1 MAYLL
6 AITRLLI
13 YIGVFSIFLLIGLM
27 VHILFFVSK
36 LQRNKWILFFICWWA
51 KTTCWVFN
59 FQFNVV
65 GDELPKPGSLIVA
78 NHVGSPDIF
87 ILGAC
92 FEAFFVSKAE
102 ISNWPFFNLLA
113 WLGLTIFAHRKQ
125 KRQVRSIIKKIATR
139 LNSNCSVILFPEAQ
153 ATNGIDVAPFKSAV
167 FESAVR
173 ANRAVVPV
181 ALQYHDGKRPSIA
194 YYGDS
199 FFKHM
204 VTLLKNPCLKAT
216 IYVLPEIAP
225 GSDRYQLANASYLSV
240 RKRYLGNI

>member
-1 MAYLL
+1 MGYLL
-6 AITRLLI
+6 AIIRLLI
-13 YIGVFSIFLLIGLM
+13 YIGVFAIFFLIGLM
-27 VHILFFVSK
+27 VHILFFASK
-36 LQRNKWILFFICWWA
+36 LKRNKWILFFTCWWA

-125 KRQVRSIIKKIATR
+125 KRQVRSSIEKIESTLATFFSS
-139 LNSNCSVILFPEAQ
+139 LLSCL
-153 ATNGIDVAPFKSAV
+153 IDFKDV
-167 FESAVR
+167 LE
-173 ANRAVVPV
+173 
-181 ALQYHDGKRPSIA
+181 KR
-194 YYGDS
+194 S
-199 FFKHM
+199 F
-204 VTLLKNPCLKAT
+204 
-216 IYVLPEIAP
+216 
-225 GSDRYQLANASYLSV
+225 
-240 RKRYLGNI
+240 LGV